1 MASITRKFTYS
12 FDLDTAGRVE
22 ELAAHW
28 EVSRT
33 EAVRR
38 AIRATADREKP
49 RNREALKALRKLWA
63 QPPART
69 DKEREAWIREIRLM
83 RQASTRHMLKKFERA
98 RKAPASGPTSGDDA
112 S

>member
-1 MASITRKFTYS
+1 MASITKKYTYS

-38 AIRATADREKP
+38 AVHTVSRAEMP
-49 RNREALKALRKLWA
+49 RNRDALDALRSLA
-63 QPPART
+63 RHPPSLT
-69 DKEREAWIREIRLM
+69 DDEVDAWEREIRLE
-83 RQASTRHMLKKFERA
+83 RQASTRRMLEKVGATPE
-98 RKAPASGPTSGDDA
+98 PDEPETP
-112 S
+112 

>member
-12 FDLDTAGRVE
+12 FDTDTAGRVE

-38 AIRATADREKP
+38 AIRAASEREKP
-49 RNREALKALRKLWA
+49 RNKEALEELRRLWA
-63 QPPART
+63 QPPAHT
-69 DKEREAWIREIRLM
+69 EEEIEDWLREVRLM
-83 RQASTRHMLKKFERA
+83 REASTRHMLEKIERA
-98 RKAPASGPTSGDDA
+98 REGSTSGDQT

>member
-22 ELAAHW
+22 ELAVHW
-28 EVSRT
+28 GVSRT

-38 AIRATADREKP
+38 AVRAASDREKP
-49 RNREALKALRKLWA
+49 RKQEALDALDAIRDL
-63 QPPART
+63 PRART
-69 DKEREAWIREIRLM
+69 KEETEAWMREVRLM
-83 RQASTRHMLKKFERA
+83 RQDSTRHMLEKIERA
-98 RKAPASGPTSGDDA
+98 RKKPISGEDA

>member
-22 ELAAHW
+22 ELAVHW
-28 EVSRT
+28 GVSRT

-38 AIRATADREKP
+38 AVRVASEKEKP
-49 RNREALKALRKLWA
+49 RKQEALEALRSLRDLPK
-63 QPPART
+63 ART
-69 DKEREAWIREIRLM
+69 KEETENWIREVRLM
-83 RQASTRHMLKKFERA
+83 GEASDRHMLEKIERA
-98 RKAPASGPTSGDDA
+98 RRKPVSGEDA

>member
-49 RNREALKALRKLWA
+49 RNRKALESLRRLWA
-63 QPPART
+63 QPPALTAEET
-69 DKEREAWIREIRLM
+69 DDWIREIRLM
-83 RQASTRHMLKKFERA
+83 RQASTRHMLEKFGQVSEA
-98 RKAPASGPTSGDDA
+98 PTSGQTSEDD
-112 S
+112 SS

>member
-49 RNREALKALRKLWA
+49 RNREALEALRRLREL
-63 QPPART
+63 PRART
-69 DKEREAWIREIRLM
+69 KEETEAWIREVRLM
-83 RQASTRHMLKKFERA
+83 REESTRHMLDKIARA
-98 RKAPASGPTSGDDA
+98 RRKPISGDDA
-112 S
+112 P

>member
-38 AIRATADREKP
+38 AIRATAEREKP
-49 RNREALKALRKLWA
+49 RNRKALETLRKLWA
-63 QPPART
+63 QPPALTEEET
-69 DKEREAWIREIRLM
+69 DAWIREIRLIGE
-83 RQASTRHMLKKFERA
+83 ASERRMLEQFELP
-98 RKAPASGPTSGDDA
+98 KEEPTSGPTSEDD
-112 S
+112 SS

>member
-22 ELAAHW
+22 ELAVHW
-28 EVSRT
+28 GVSRT

-38 AIRATADREKP
+38 AVRVASEKEKP

-69 DKEREAWIREIRLM
+69 DEEREDWIREIRLM
-83 RQASTRHMLKKFERA
+83 RQASTRHLLKEIER
-98 RKAPASGPTSGDDA
+98 REEPTSDDDA